1 MIDFY
6 GYITTMSWRVGI
18 TLEELE
24 LEYHFHPIH
33 LGRGEQRSPEHA
45 ARNPM
50 QKVPVIVDHDPGD
63 GGEPIT
69 LFESGAILLY
79 LAEKT
84 GRLLPS
90 RPRARAEFWTWF
102 SWVVNSYGHDLGLC
116 GGAFHRD
123 PRYRLF
129 TPTDFGVATYEHF
142 TEASIQAHD
151 KLDARLAGR
160 RYVCGDEYSLAD
172 IAALGSTIPLV
183 LHGIEDMTDLPHLA
197 RWYGDLRARP
207 AVGRALALGREVDS
221 GLPDY
226 YEEALFDDPWQERGP
241 REGQR

>member
-1 MIDFY
+1 M
-6 GYITTMSWRVGI
+6 
-18 TLEELE
+18 
-24 LEYHFHPIH
+24 
-33 LGRGEQRSPEHA
+33 
-45 ARNPM
+45 
-50 QKVPVIVDHDPGD
+50 HDAP
-63 GGEPIT
+63 
-69 LFESGAILLY
+69 A
-79 LAEKT
+79 

-129 TPTDFGVATYEHF
+129 TPPDFGVATYDHF
-142 TEASIQAHD
+142 TEASIQAHH

-160 RYVCGDEYSLAD
+160 LYVCGDEYSLAD

-207 AVGRALALGREVDS
+207 AVGRALRFMLSSLQTAYVPGSYLSYAPHVMHADKAS
-221 GLPDY
+221 T
-226 YEEALFDDPWQERGP
+226 ASHSIAA
-241 REGQR
+241 